1 MKAITILCGSM
12 ISLGVIMQ
20 LNTEVP
26 KPVEVTSDFE
36 TDKLKSRWF
45 WLDSEVTAAKELS
58 GKQFYQGLRNE
69 IEHELRGK
77 NVCVRK
83 SYMQGILWE
92 PCTSGDI
99 HASAKN

>member
-1 MKAITILCGSM
+1 MMKAITIVCGSM
-12 ISLGVIMQ
+12 IALGVIMQ
-20 LNTEVP
+20 LNAEAS
-26 KPVEVTSDFE
+26 KPIEVTSDFE

-69 IEHELRGK
+69 VESELKLRK

-83 SYMQGILWE
+83 TYMQGTLWE
-92 PCTSGDI
+92 SCDI
-99 HASAKN
+99 HASSTN